1 MPILNLKLGAPRSQ
15 ALHAGAIRLLAEKTE
30 SILGK
35 KPEVTAITLSFI
47 DPRDWVVDGKPL
59 SETGQSSLYLDIKIT
74 DETNTKQE
82 KARYIAEV
90 FEGFAALLGNLHPH
104 SYIYVEDV
112 RAASYGFG
120 GRTQEYRFH
129 HAA

>member
-1 MPILNLKLGAPRSQ
+1 MPILNLKLGATRSD
-15 ALHAGAIRLLAEKTE
+15 ALSVSAIRILADKTQA
-30 SILGK
+30 ILGK
-35 KPEVTAITLSFI
+35 KPEVTAITISYV
-47 DPRDWVVDGKPL
+47 DPRDWIVDGKSL
-59 SETGQSSLYLDIKIT
+59 AASGQSSLYLDIKIT

-112 RAASYGFG
+112 RAAAYGFG
-120 GRTQEYRFH
+120 GKTQEYRYH
-129 HAA
+129 QA